1 MIDPFIGKT
10 IGRYEIVA
18 HIGRGATADVYKAY
32 QATLD
37 RYVAIKLLHPFLA
50 DDTDFLDRFQ
60 REAKAA
66 ARLRHPNIVQ
76 VYDFDVIQDVYYLV
90 MEYIDGLTLKTALQ
104 NLAARAQAVPLP
116 EAVRITRAVASAL
129 TFAHAHDMIH
139 RDIKPANI
147 MLTRDNQVILTD
159 FGTAKI
165 LGGGQHTASGVT
177 TGTPAYASPEQV
189 MALPGDPRSDLYS
202 LGVVFFQMVTGRLP
216 YDADTG
222 VAVFLKHLT
231 ERIPSPRAINP
242 ALSIDVE
249 TIVFR
254 AMAKK
259 AEDRYQTADELIAD
273 LDRISGGQ
281 TVADAP
287 RPSGDTTPLDL
298 GRYLSSYA
306 RDTGPLITPLPGP
319 TPMSFATPPI
329 TTSYQLPPY
338 TLSPGNVIT
347 EPADLPAACQADWAR
362 AVNHFAK
369 GYITSWL
376 REGVTRLR
384 AEHQHG
390 LADDLEAITSGAEGL
405 IQHITPDDEIS
416 RNSAL
421 QEFLMSLGAAPP
433 ALFVAPD
440 RLEAPPL
447 GAEETGEPLTVT
459 IVNRERGYLFGQ
471 VVSTVPWLKVLTTHF
486 GCASG
491 EQALIRVQPNA
502 HGLTIGRVEAAAGLV
517 VRSVGGEKRL
527 PATVDVLPAV
537 LHADVAQLEFGT
549 VGLGT
554 TGQVTFTITNRGHGQ
569 LVGTLRSLQPWLTI
583 SPTNFRLPSRS
594 TQAITCTADPQSL
607 SDGANTFNHALVVE
621 SNGGQLVLGAQ
632 LRVRPPRLKFEPAA
646 IDFGTLDLAVPNVG
660 RTVEVALS
668 NQGPGVLMGVLKPE
682 EDWLSVEPAAF
693 RCQTGQTQ
701 RVSFVTGKVKTGS
714 YAQAVRVIANAG
726 DTDLPVRLEVV
737 FSLEPETVAVPAGP
751 FFRGSPAVTPEE
763 EEPIEPP
770 APRPTDSLLARALR
784 SETRPTRG
792 APRPPDE
799 QPQTEIY
806 LSAYRIGRYPVTNQE
821 YSVFVAAT
829 GRHPPAHWADG
840 RYPPELAQHP
850 VVNVTWFDA
859 LAYCAWLAEM
869 TGKPYRLPSEA
880 QWEKAARGEDRRSY
894 PWGARW
900 DRGRCN
906 TLERGLHAT
915 TPVGAFSPDGDSVYG
930 CADMAGNVWEWVL
943 DWYSRDYYAV
953 STAFT
958 DPLGPTHGAV
968 KVIRGGSF
976 NADSRQARVT
986 TRAYANRN
994 MGRAELGFRVALD
1007 GSA

>member
-1 MIDPFIGKT
+1 VIDPFIGKT
-10 IGRYEIVA
+10 IGKYEIVA
-18 HIGRGATADVYKAY
+18 HLGRGATADVYKAY

-50 DDTDFLDRFQ
+50 DDTDFLERFR

-90 MEYIDGLTLKTALQ
+90 MEYIDGLTLKTVLQ
-104 NLAARAQAVPLP
+104 NLAASAQVIPLT

-147 MLTRDNQVILTD
+147 MLNRDNQVILTD

-231 ERIPSPRAINP
+231 EPIPSPRAINP

-259 AEDRYQTADELIAD
+259 AEDRYQTADELIGD

-281 TVADAP
+281 TVVDAP
-287 RPSGDTTPLDL
+287 RPAGDTTPLDL
-298 GRYLSSYA
+298 GRYLSSYG
-306 RDTGPLITPLPGP
+306 RDTGPLATPLPAP
-319 TPMSFATPPI
+319 PPVSFAAPPI

-347 EPADLPAACQADWAR
+347 EPADLPAACLSDWAR

-405 IQHITPDDEIS
+405 IRRIAPDDELS

-421 QEFLMSLGAAPP
+421 QEFLISLGADPP

-440 RLEAPPL
+440 RIEAPPL

-459 IVNRERGYLFGQ
+459 IVNRGRGYLFGE
-471 VVSTVPWLKVLTTHF
+471 VISTVPWLKVLTARF
-486 GCASG
+486 GCAGG
-491 EQALIRVQPNA
+491 EQALIHVQPNA
-502 HGLTIGRVEAAAGLV
+502 HGLTVGRVEAAAGLI

-527 PATVDVLPAV
+527 PASIDVLPAV
-537 LHADVAQLEFGT
+537 LHADVSQLEFGT

-554 TGQVTFTITNRGHGQ
+554 TRQVTFTLSNRGQGQ

-583 SPTNFRLPSRS
+583 SPTSFRLPSRD
-594 TQAITCTADPQSL
+594 TQLITCTADPQSL
-607 SDGANTFNHALVVE
+607 AAGAVSFDRALVVE
-621 SNGGQLVLGAQ
+621 SNGGQLMIGAQ
-632 LRVRPPRLKFEPAA
+632 LRVRPPRLKLEPAS
-646 IDFGTLDLAVPNVG
+646 IDLGTLDLAVPNVG
-660 RTVEVALS
+660 GVAEVALS
-668 NQGPGVLMGVLKPE
+668 NQGLGVLMGVLKPE
-682 EDWLSVEPAAF
+682 ADWLTAEPNAF
-693 RCQTGQTQ
+693 RCQAGQVQ
-701 RVSFVTGKVKTGS
+701 RIHLTTHQMKTGR
-714 YAQAVRVIANAG
+714 YAQSVRVISNAG
-726 DTDLPVRLEVV
+726 DADLPVKLAVV
-737 FSLEPETVAVPAGP
+737 FSLEPETVEVPAGP

-770 APRPTDSLLARALR
+770 TRPPDSLLARALR
-784 SETRPTRG
+784 SESRPVRG
-792 APRPPDE
+792 THLPPDE

-806 LSAYRIGRYPVTNQE
+806 LSAYRIGRYLVTNQE
-821 YSVFVAAT
+821 YAAFLAST
-829 GRHPPAHWADG
+829 GRRPPAHWIDG
-840 RYPPELAQHP
+840 RLPPGLERHP

-859 LAYCAWLAEM
+859 LAYCRWLAEI

-880 QWEKAARGEDRRSY
+880 QWEKAARGLDQRAY
-894 PWGARW
+894 PWGSHW
-900 DRGRCN
+900 DKARCN
-906 TLERGLHAT
+906 TLESGLKT
-915 TPVGAFSPDGDSVYG
+915 TSPVGAYSPQGDSVYG
-930 CADMAGNVWEWVL
+930 CADMAGNVWEWML
-943 DWYSRDYYAV
+943 DWYARDYYAV
-953 STAFT
+953 STVVEN
-958 DPLGPTHGAV
+958 PLGPTHGAV
-968 KVIRGGSF
+968 KVIRGGSY
-976 NADSRQARVT
+976 NADSWRARVT
-986 TRAYANRN
+986 SRAYANRN
-994 MGRAELGFRVALD
+994 MGRAELGFRVAI
-1007 GSA
+1007 GN